1 MSKTYADK
9 IVEYNDRKITRAQWH
24 AMWWNGENIDSN
36 PKFDAASPHRK
47 AYYVVRNLVETSYGC
62 KYDLYRSAL
71 HNDGVTRKEFLYAHV
86 RRSEPTLWSPVEYTI
101 VAACGTRIPVK
112 AGDDFLR
119 VGADLYDQHIA
130 SSQKKMEA
138 EQQKRRLRPKKLSPS
153 FQACSFTGS
162 TCRIRLCK
170 ALGRAHL
177 SGSIT

>member
-9 IVEYNDRKITRAQWH
+9 IVEYNDRKITLAQWH

-36 PKFDAASPHRK
+36 PEFDAAFPHRK

-71 HNDGVTRKEFLYAHV
+71 YNDGVTRKEYLYAHV
-86 RRSEPTLWSPVEYTI
+86 RRSEATLWSPVEYTI

-119 VGADLYDQHIA
+119 VGADLYNLYIA
-130 SSQKKMEA
+130 SSQKKREA
-138 EQQKRRLRPKKLSPS
+138 EQQKKEAEA
-153 FQACSFTGS
+153 Q
-162 TCRIRLCK
+162 K
-170 ALGRAHL
+170 ALTVVPSLFFYRL
-177 SGSIT
+177 YMSNPSL